1 MATHENITNL
11 FTCHPFD
18 TMVSHT
24 EVILDAWRHLYALI
38 SLEDVKHLEPISLT
52 GNKLTIPDIVAIA
65 RYEAVTEIKNT
76 ALESMEHSLSVLQ
89 NGLRDGH
96 VIYGVNTGFG
106 GTADVRT
113 KKVVE
118 LQHALIRELH
128 YGVLPPGKRDH
139 HTSFHNSSWGN
150 YRYDLFLDRGGDSCY
165 MPWSWTRAAIAIRIN
180 SLISGHSA
188 VRPVIVERMQDLL
201 NYNIIPM
208 IPLRG
213 SISASGD
220 LSPLSYICGA
230 ISGKST
236 IRVLSK
242 SAEAKYADEAFADA
256 GLESVKLQMKEG
268 LAMTN
273 GTAISA
279 AVAALCL
286 HDTHTLA
293 LFAQIMT
300 AMTVEALNGT
310 TESFHSFFS
319 ESRPHPGQT
328 ECARNILAFLI
339 GSKLTKI
346 NDGANSSL
354 RQDRYS
360 IRTAPQWLGPLLEDL
375 ILAHQQVSI
384 ECNSATDNPLVTPE
398 GKFLHGGNFQAKS
411 VTSAMEKTR
420 QAVQGIGRMIFS
432 QCTELMNPATNRGL
446 PPNLIAEDPSIS
458 LIFKGTDLNIAA
470 LAAEL
475 GFLANPVNHV
485 QTAEMG
491 NQSLNSLALISARYT
506 ETANDVLSQLIAAH
520 LIAVCQALDLRAMN
534 MQFLE
539 LYESQFRGLLA
550 GHYSM
555 VGEPSPSSNG
565 VHLTANLL
573 SSHANDLSE
582 LVMSQP
588 PFNTPD
594 QGPASSLEE
603 LNKGLWSQLM
613 VSLDTTASMDASERF
628 GAVAKSLRPIMLD
641 SPVFNQDL
649 KFISRLTAF
658 TEALSVSMHDAW
670 CANRDAYLVHGDA
683 TPLLGKASKAIYTFI
698 RRTLRV
704 PFLSTRNLMTPTLD
718 EMESGCGVN
727 GTQAPTVGSFTG
739 AVYRALRDG
748 SLMEVG
754 IEVLKTCVYQE
765 TAGSCKSELDL
776 TS

>member
-1 MATHENITNL
+1 MT
-11 FTCHPFD
+11 
-18 TMVSHT
+18 SHT
-24 EVILDAWRHLYALI
+24 EVVLGVWKRLDAIVSVEGPR
-38 SLEDVKHLEPISLT
+38 PITLT
-52 GNKLTIPDIVAIA
+52 GKSLTIPDIVSIA
-65 RYEAVTEIKNT
+65 RYYAVTEISNS
-76 ALESMEHSLSVLQ
+76 AFESMNRSLSVLE

-113 KKVVE
+113 RKVHE

-128 YGVLPPGKRDH
+128 YGILPPGKRDH
-139 HTSFHNSSWGN
+139 NTELQKSDSSKHRFDLLLEGGSDASF
-150 YRYDLFLDRGGDSCY
+150 

-180 SLISGHSA
+180 SLISGCSA

-201 NYNIIPM
+201 KHNIIPM

-230 ISGKST
+230 ISAKAT
-236 IRVLSK
+236 IRVLSR
-242 SAEAKYADEAFADA
+242 SPDAKYADTAFAEA
-256 GLESVKLQMKEG
+256 GLEPVTLRMKEG

-273 GTAISA
+273 GTAIST

-293 LFAQIMT
+293 LFAQINT

-319 ESRPHPGQT
+319 ETRPHPGQI
-328 ECARNILAFLI
+328 ESARNILSFLT
-339 GSKLTKI
+339 GSKLTKV

-360 IRTAPQWLGPLLEDL
+360 IRTAPQWLGPMLEDL
-375 ILAHQQVSI
+375 VLAHQQISI

-398 GKFLHGGNFQAKS
+398 GEFLHGGNFQAKA

-470 LAAEL
+470 LTAEL

-491 NQSLNSLALISARYT
+491 NQSLNSLALIGARYT
-506 ETANDVLSQLIAAH
+506 QTANDVLSQLIAAH

-534 MQFLE
+534 ALFLE
-539 LYESQFRGLLA
+539 SYEAQFEELLA
-550 GHYSM
+550 KHYATAGKS
-555 VGEPSPSSNG
+555 VPSPKTPD
-565 VHLTANLL
+565 LTANILT
-573 SSHANDLSE
+573 SDANDLSE
-582 LVMSQP
+582 RVVPEPLSAK
-588 PFNTPD
+588 PD
-594 QGPASSLEE
+594 QEFAASL
-603 LNKGLWSQLM
+603 KGLSKSLWSQLL
-613 VSLDTTASMDASERF
+613 VSLDTTASMDASDRF
-628 GAVAKSLRPIMLD
+628 NVVAKSLRPIVLD
-641 SPVFNQDL
+641 NATFSCDPAL
-649 KFISRLTAF
+649 LSRLTSF
-658 TEALSVSMHDAW
+658 TEELSASMQESW
-670 CANRDAYLVHGDA
+670 CANRDAYIVHGDA
-683 TPLLGKASKAIYTFI
+683 TPVLGKASKAIYTFI
-698 RRTLRV
+698 RHTLKV
-704 PFLSTRNLMTPTLD
+704 PLLSTRNLKTPTGE
-718 EMESGCGVN
+718 EMEAGLGVN

-739 AVYRALRDG
+739 AVYRSIRDG
-748 SLMEVG
+748 SLMKVA
-754 IEVLKTCVYQE
+754 IDVLQSSVE
-765 TAGSCKSELDL
+765 
-776 TS
+776 

>member
-1 MATHENITNL
+1 MT
-11 FTCHPFD
+11 
-18 TMVSHT
+18 SHT
-24 EVILDAWRHLYALI
+24 EVVLGVWRRLDAIVSA
-38 SLEDVKHLEPISLT
+38 EEAKPITLTGRSLT
-52 GNKLTIPDIVAIA
+52 VPDIVSIA
-65 RYEAVTEIKNT
+65 RYNATTEISSS
-76 ALESMEHSLSVLQ
+76 ALESMKRSLSVLE

-113 KKVVE
+113 RKVHE

-128 YGVLPPGKRDH
+128 YGILPPGKRDH
-139 HTSFHNSSWGN
+139 HTALEKSDSSKH
-150 YRYDLFLDRGGDSCY
+150 RYDLSLEGGIDASVL
-165 MPWSWTRAAIAIRIN
+165 PWSWTRAAIAIRIN
-180 SLISGHSA
+180 SLISGCSA

-201 NYNIIPM
+201 KYDIIPM

-236 IRVLSK
+236 IRVMSRGPD
-242 SAEAKYADEAFADA
+242 AKYANTAFAEA
-256 GLESVKLQMKEG
+256 SLEPVTLRMKEG

-273 GTAISA
+273 GTAIST
-279 AVAALCL
+279 AVATLCL

-293 LFAQIMT
+293 LFAQINT

-319 ESRPHPGQT
+319 ETRPHPGQI
-328 ECARNILAFLI
+328 ESARNILAFLT
-339 GSKLTKI
+339 GSKLTKV

-360 IRTAPQWLGPLLEDL
+360 IRTAPQWLGPMLEDL
-375 ILAHQQVSI
+375 VLAHQQVSI

-398 GKFLHGGNFQAKS
+398 GEFLHGGNFQAKA

-470 LAAEL
+470 LTAEL

-506 ETANDVLSQLIAAH
+506 QTANDVLSQLIAAH

-534 MQFLE
+534 AQFLA
-539 LYESQFRGLLA
+539 LYQAEFEQLLA
-550 GHYSM
+550 KHYTTA
-555 VGEPSPSSNG
+555 GKPAPSHNPPD
-565 VHLTANLL
+565 LTANILA
-573 SSHANDLSE
+573 SDAQDLSE
-582 LVMSQP
+582 RVVPEPLSGTVDEE
-588 PFNTPD
+588 F
-594 QGPASSLEE
+594 AASLE
-603 LNKGLWSQLM
+603 GLSKSLWTQLL
-613 VSLDTTASMDASERF
+613 VSLDTTASMDASDRF
-628 GAVAKSLRPIMLD
+628 VAVAKSLRPIVLD
-641 SPVFNQDL
+641 NAAFSRDPAL
-649 KFISRLTAF
+649 LSRLTGF
-658 TEALSVSMHDAW
+658 TEALGASMQEAW
-670 CANRDAYLVHGDA
+670 CANRDAYVVHGDA
-683 TPLLGKASKAIYTFI
+683 APVLGKAAKAIYTFV
-698 RRTLRV
+698 RHTLKV
-704 PFLSTRNLMTPTLD
+704 PLLSTRNLKTPTLE
-718 EMESGCGVN
+718 EMESGLGVN
-727 GTQAPTVGSFTG
+727 GSQAPTVGSYTG

-748 SLMEVG
+748 SLMKVA
-754 IEVLKTCVYQE
+754 IEVLQ
-765 TAGSCKSELDL
+765 SCL
-776 TS
+776 

>member
-1 MATHENITNL
+1 
-11 FTCHPFD
+11 
-18 TMVSHT
+18 MVSHT
-24 EVILDAWRHLYALI
+24 EVILDVWQRLGALV
-38 SLEDVKHLEPISLT
+38 SVEDSTPIILT
-52 GNKLTIPDIVAIA
+52 GRKLTIPALVAIA
-65 RYEAVTEIKNT
+65 RYHAATEISNT
-76 ALESMEHSLSVLQ
+76 VLESMDQSLQVLQ
-89 NGLRDGH
+89 NGLQNGR

-128 YGVLPPGKRDH
+128 YGVLPPSDRDH
-139 HTSFHNSSWGN
+139 HTSLSKSPLGRH
-150 YRYDLFLDRGGDSCY
+150 RHDILLDGGSDCY
-165 MPWSWTRAAIAIRIN
+165 MPWSWARAAIAVRIN
-180 SLISGHSA
+180 SLISGYSA
-188 VRPVIVERMQDLL
+188 VRPVVVERMQDLL
-201 NYNIIPM
+201 KYNIIPM

-230 ISGKST
+230 ISGKTT
-236 IRVLSK
+236 IRVLSR
-242 SAEAKYADEAFADA
+242 SAGAEYADTAFANA
-256 GLESVKLQMKEG
+256 GLEPVKLQMKEG

-273 GTAISA
+273 GTAIST

-339 GSKLTKI
+339 GSKLTKV
-346 NDGANSSL
+346 NNGANSAL

-384 ECNSATDNPLVTPE
+384 ECNSATDNPLVTPSGE
-398 GKFLHGGNFQAKS
+398 FLHGGNFQAKS

-420 QAVQGIGRMIFS
+420 QAIQGIGRMIFS

-446 PPNLIAEDPSIS
+446 PPNLVVEDPSIS

-506 ETANDVLSQLIAAH
+506 QTANDVLSQMIAAH

-534 MQFLE
+534 IQFLE
-539 LYESQFRGLLA
+539 LYQSQFKVLLTDHCA
-550 GHYSM
+550 E
-555 VGEPSPSSNG
+555 VGKLTTLSNG
-565 VHLTANLL
+565 VDVTANIL
-573 SSHANDLSE
+573 SSHAGDLSE
-582 LVMSQP
+582 RIASEPQLEASGH
-588 PFNTPD
+588 NSH
-594 QGPASSLEE
+594 SSLEE
-603 LNKGLWSQLM
+603 LSNVLWMQLI

-628 GAVAKSLRPIMLD
+628 GVVAKSLRPVILD
-641 SPVFNQDL
+641 SPAFNQDPKL
-649 KFISRLTAF
+649 ISWLTAF
-658 TEALSVSMHDAW
+658 TEALSVSMQDAW

-683 TPLLGKASKAIYTFI
+683 TPVLGKASKAIYTFI
-698 RRTLRV
+698 RHTLNV
-704 PFLSTRNLMTPTLD
+704 PLLSTKQLMTPTFD
-718 EMESGCGVN
+718 EMESGIGVN

-739 AVYRALRDG
+739 AVYRSLKDG
-748 SLMEVG
+748 SLMKVG
-754 IEVLKTCVYQE
+754 IEVLKTCIN
-765 TAGSCKSELDL
+765 
-776 TS
+776 

>member
-1 MATHENITNL
+1 MT
-11 FTCHPFD
+11 
-18 TMVSHT
+18 SHT
-24 EVILDAWRHLYALI
+24 EVVLGVWKRLDTFVSA
-38 SLEDVKHLEPISLT
+38 EDPKPITLT
-52 GNKLTIPDIVAIA
+52 GKSLTIPDIVSIA
-65 RYEAVTEIKNT
+65 RYYAVTEISNT
-76 ALESMEHSLSVLQ
+76 AFESMNRSLSVLE

-113 KKVVE
+113 RKVHE

-128 YGVLPPGKRDH
+128 YGILPPGKRDH
-139 HTSFHNSSWGN
+139 HTEVQKSDSRKH
-150 YRYDLFLDRGGDSCY
+150 RYDLVLEGGIDASF

-201 NYNIIPM
+201 KHNIIPM

-230 ISGKST
+230 ISAKST
-236 IRVLSK
+236 IRVLSRG
-242 SAEAKYADEAFADA
+242 ADAKYADTAFAEA
-256 GLESVKLQMKEG
+256 GLEPVTLRMKEG

-273 GTAISA
+273 GTAIST
-279 AVAALCL
+279 AVATLCL

-293 LFAQIMT
+293 LFGQINT

-319 ESRPHPGQT
+319 ETRPHPGQI
-328 ECARNILAFLI
+328 ESARNILAFLE

-360 IRTAPQWLGPLLEDL
+360 IRTAPQWLGPMLEDL
-375 ILAHQQVSI
+375 VLAHQQISI

-398 GKFLHGGNFQAKS
+398 GEFLHGGNFQAKA

-458 LIFKGTDLNIAA
+458 LIFKGTDVNIAA
-470 LAAEL
+470 LTAEL

-491 NQSLNSLALISARYT
+491 NQSLNSLALIGARYT
-506 ETANDVLSQLIAAH
+506 QTANDVLSQLIAAH
-520 LIAVCQALDLRAMN
+520 LVAVCQALDLRAMN
-534 MQFLE
+534 AQFLE
-539 LYESQFRGLLA
+539 SYEAQFEELIVKHYGTA
-550 GHYSM
+550 GKSAPTPHT
-555 VGEPSPSSNG
+555 PD
-565 VHLTANLL
+565 LTANVLAL
-573 SSHANDLSE
+573 DAKDLSE
-582 LVMSQP
+582 RVVPGPISGTLDL
-588 PFNTPD
+588 D
-594 QGPASSLEE
+594 QEFLASL
-603 LNKGLWSQLM
+603 KGLTKSLWSQLL
-613 VSLDTTASMDASERF
+613 VSLDTTASMDASDRF
-628 GAVAKSLRPIMLD
+628 NAVAKSLRPIVLD
-641 SPVFNQDL
+641 NATFSCDPAL
-649 KFISRLTAF
+649 LSRLNGF
-658 TEALSVSMHDAW
+658 TEELSISMQESW
-670 CANRDAYLVHGDA
+670 CANRDAYIVHGDA
-683 TPLLGKASKAIYTFI
+683 APVLGKASKAIYTFI
-698 RRTLRV
+698 RQTLKV
-704 PFLSTRNLMTPTLD
+704 PLLSTRNLRTPTGE
-718 EMESGCGVN
+718 EMENGLGVN
-727 GTQAPTVGSFTG
+727 GTQAPTVGSYTG
-739 AVYRALRDG
+739 SVYRAIRDG
-748 SLMEVG
+748 SLMKVA
-754 IEVLKTCVYQE
+754 IDVLQSCVP
-765 TAGSCKSELDL
+765 
-776 TS
+776 